1 MITNNDTKEQELK
14 MLETKAFAKNVIS
27 SAAYKSLT
35 IDAKIILLLML
46 RKMHG
51 GKPEGGS
58 YDN

>member
-1 MITNNDTKEQELK
+1 MDKLKEQKLK
-14 MLETKAFAKNVIS
+14 LLEEGMYAKNVIL
-27 SAAYKSLT
+27 SAAYKSLSL
-35 IDAKIILLLML
+35 DAKIILLLML